1 MSDVNFK
8 LQVLKMYP
16 YPWSQTRDKNQLHDS
31 EDISLQAETEGCSL
45 MLQFKQ
51 AAGLRALSAVCAL
64 SHFSHVRLLATP
76 WTIAHQAPLSVG
88 FSSKNTGVGC
98 RALWQGIFLTQGSN
112 LHLLQLLH
120 CGQILNPLTV
130 DQTAKQD
137 SRQALPTLEMESM
150 AMYRN
155 QFTQNSTSWNT
166 FF

>member
-1 MSDVNFK
+1 
-8 LQVLKMYP
+8 
-16 YPWSQTRDKNQLHDS
+16 
-31 EDISLQAETEGCSL
+31 

-76 WTIAHQAPLSVG
+76 WTVAHQAPLSVG

-98 RALWQGIFLTQGSN
+98 RALLQGIFLTQGSN

-120 CGQILNPLTV
+120 GIFLTQGSNLHLLQLLHCRQILNPLTA
-130 DQTAKQD
+130 DQTAKWD
-137 SRQALPTLEMESM
+137 SRQALPTLGMESM

-155 QFTQNSTSWNT
+155 RFTQNSTL
-166 FF
+166 

>member
-8 LQVLKMYP
+8 LQVLKMV
-16 YPWSQTRDKNQLHDS
+16 WLQTRDKHQLHDS
-31 EDISLQAETEGCSL
+31 KDISLQAEIEGCSL

-76 WTIAHQAPLSVG
+76 WTVAHQAPLSVG

-98 RALWQGIFLTQGSN
+98 RALLQGIFLTQGSN

-120 CGQILNPLTV
+120 CRQILNPLTA
-130 DQTAKQD
+130 DQTAKWD
-137 SRQALPTLEMESM
+137 SRQALPTLGMESM

-155 QFTQNSTSWNT
+155 RFTQNSTLWNT